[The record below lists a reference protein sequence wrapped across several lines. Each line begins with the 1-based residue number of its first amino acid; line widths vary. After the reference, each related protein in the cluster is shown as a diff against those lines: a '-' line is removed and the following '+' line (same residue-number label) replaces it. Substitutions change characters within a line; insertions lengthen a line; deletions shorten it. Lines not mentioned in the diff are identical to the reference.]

1 MYYEAGFFDM
11 HNLLFSILFTAIP
24 LIIVGMILFAVI
36 RGLRTYMANN
46 ASPVRQERV
55 TVIGKRMQVWGGS
68 GDSSAKTSY
77 YITFETSAGER
88 VELPVKGPEYG
99 ACREGEAGTLTWQG
113 TRFKGFVPQTKA
125 AAPDQQTQEKPSV
138 RPFSVSKANAEHYNW
153 GEDCDGW
160 HLVKGSDLSVIHERM
175 PGKTA
180 EVRHY
185 HERSRQFFFVLSGE
199 AMLEVDGVRLVLRQ
213 HEGAEVAPGVPHQM
227 KNERLDDVEFLVISQ
242 PTTRGDRIQA

>member
-1 MYYEAGFFDM
+1 
-11 HNLLFSILFTAIP
+11 
-24 LIIVGMILFAVI
+24 
-36 RGLRTYMANN
+36 
-46 ASPVRQERV
+46 
-55 TVIGKRMQVWGGS
+55 
-68 GDSSAKTSY
+68 
-77 YITFETSAGER
+77 
-88 VELPVKGPEYG
+88 
-99 ACREGEAGTLTWQG
+99 
-113 TRFKGFVPQTKA
+113 
-125 AAPDQQTQEKPSV
+125 
-138 RPFSVSKANAEHYNW
+138 
-153 GEDCDGW
+153 
-160 HLVKGSDLSVIHERM
+160 M